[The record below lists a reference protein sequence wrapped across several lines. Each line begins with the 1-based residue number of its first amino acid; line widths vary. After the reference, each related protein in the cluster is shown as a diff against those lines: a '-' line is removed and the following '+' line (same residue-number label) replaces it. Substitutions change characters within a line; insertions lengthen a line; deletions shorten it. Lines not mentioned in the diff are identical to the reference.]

1 MHRKYR
7 NRTEIIDQIL
17 QAANG
22 GITKNKMMYSLF
34 MSHEQLKEY
43 LSILIENG
51 LLVYLQAADTYKT
64 TEKGLKFLKIFEQI
78 QQELAPTTNKNNSIM
93 HNGSLNKES
102 VWQITAVAPVI
113 IMAVLLTLFS
123 LATAFA

>member
-102 VWQITAVAPVI
+102 VWQITAVAPII

>member
-43 LSILIENG
+43 LLILIENG

>member
-43 LSILIENG
+43 LLILIENG
-51 LLVYLQAADTYKT
+51 LLVYLQASHTYKT
-64 TEKGLKFLKIFEQI
+64 TEKGLKFLKILEQI
-78 QQELAPTTNKNNSIM
+78 QQELAPATNKNNSVM

-102 VWQITAVAPVI
+102 VWRIAAVAPII
-113 IMAVLLTLFS
+113 IMTVLLTLFS

>member
-1 MHRKYR
+1 MPRTYR
-7 NRTEIIDQIL
+7 SRTELFGQIL

-43 LSILIENG
+43 LLILIENG
-51 LLVYLQAADTYKT
+51 LLVYLQASHTYKT
-64 TEKGLKFLKIFEQI
+64 TEKGLKFLQILEQI

-93 HNGSLNKES
+93 YNGSLNKES
-102 VWQITAVAPVI
+102 VWQITAVAPII
-113 IMAVLLTLFS
+113 IMGVLLTLFS